1 MKNIHLT
8 SAPTSNVAVSV
19 DRVTKSVQ
27 TLDIL
32 TPDERDL
39 VIWLAGEVR
48 ANAWSNQETGKRV
61 GIDGSN
67 IGRIFSG
74 TYTGNWR
81 NVLEKIRTF
90 RHLQAERE
98 KMGSAEF
105 VETSVWERVRM
116 TCDMALINQMPAI
129 LIGVSQIGKTH
140 ALKEYMR
147 RSHHLCRYVRIP
159 AGGTLVETF
168 CAIALACG
176 VSATGKSMAPLRQ
189 RILAAINPRT
199 LLIVDELHQLTLA
212 NPMTAVKVME
222 FIREI
227 LDETGCGLVVC
238 GTRALQQELLQG
250 QMAAWLDQFEQRC
263 ITRTVL
269 DDRLPDSDIMR
280 VATAYG
286 MSENPNKEV
295 MGILRNLRMNRLVK
309 MLMLA
314 KNLAGKQVVEVSWD
328 HFMMA
333 YNAVNR

>member
-1 MKNIHLT
+1 MRNYQLT
-8 SAPTSNVAVSV
+8 QKPTVDVTYTV

-27 TLDIL
+27 ALEIL
-32 TPDERDL
+32 TPEERDL
-39 VIWLAGEVR
+39 VIWLAGIVR
-48 ANAWSNQETGKRV
+48 ANAWSHTEAGKRI

-67 IGRIFSG
+67 IGRVFSG
-74 TYTGNWR
+74 TYTGNWK
-81 NVLEKIRTF
+81 NVIEKIRTF

-105 VETSVWERVRM
+105 VETSVWERVRA

-147 RSHHLCRYVRIP
+147 RSHHLVRYVRIP
-159 AGGTLVETF
+159 AGGTLKETF
-168 CAIALACG
+168 LAIANACG
-176 VSATGKSMAPLRQ
+176 VSVSSNSMPLIRQ
-189 RILAAINPRT
+189 RILNAVNSRT

-227 LDETGCGLVVC
+227 LDESGCGLVVC

-269 DDRLPDSDIMR
+269 EDRLSDADIMI
-280 VATAYG
+280 VAAAYG
-286 MSENPNKEV
+286 LAENPSKDV
-295 MGILRNLRMNRLVK
+295 MNLLRSLRMNRLVK

-314 KNLAGKQVVEVSWD
+314 KNLAAKQEMDVSWE

-333 YNAVNR
+333 FNAVNR